1 MVQVRNGHC
10 VQCKVIFCF
19 KEKLIDKFEPCS
31 ANWADLKAAQNC
43 VLGLFSPIPKF
54 VLLSFE
60 VTFEYEYD
68 GLKQRKATKKK
79 EREARTKELALKKT
93 QLR

>member
-1 MVQVRNGHC
+1 M
-10 VQCKVIFCF
+10 IFCF
-19 KEKLIDKFEPCS
+19 KANFIDKFDPCS
-31 ANWADLKAAQNC
+31 ANWANSKAAQTC